1 MARFMI
7 GTIAVCVALIGLSI
21 WLVIESERQW
31 KQFAAEHQCRVIA
44 KISGDTINTMSFDS
58 KGNPVVGIATTPDKT
73 GWLCN
78 DGITYY
84 R

>member
-7 GTIAVCVALIGLSI
+7 GTMVLCVALIALAV
-21 WLVIESERQW
+21 WAAIESGRQW

-44 KISGDTINTMSFDS
+44 KIRGDTINTMSFDS
-58 KGNPVVGIATTPDKT
+58 KGAPVIGIATTPDKT